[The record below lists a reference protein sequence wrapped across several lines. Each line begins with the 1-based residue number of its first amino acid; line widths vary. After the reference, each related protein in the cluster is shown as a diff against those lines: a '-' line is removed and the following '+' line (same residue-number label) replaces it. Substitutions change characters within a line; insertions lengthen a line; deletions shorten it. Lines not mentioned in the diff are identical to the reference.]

1 MASWL
6 RQSLYSPIPQVS
18 SAQVS
23 PPIVLNSVASSAVQ
37 LIPPFIACCRI
48 VLLLDL
54 VDAKLDA
61 KFVSLHNESQDPQSL
76 QSLQTQSMG
85 SGIACSS
92 LKSIPWTYKNCWW
105 IVQIQ
110 NKSKFRCRKWPSSF
124 LEERGCHFV
133 RARVW
138 IRCGCE
144 ECPDKLLVATSVVEV
159 LWALY
164 PSILIVVFKP
174 QLLVLVEDWSP
185 VVCVLLYGHIKTL
198 PPKEWS
204 NW

>member
-6 RQSLYSPIPQVS
+6 RQSLYSPISQVS

-23 PPIVLNSVASSAVQ
+23 PPIVLKSVASSAVQ
-37 LIPPFIACCRI
+37 LIPPFIPSCRI

-92 LKSIPWTYKNCWW
+92 LKSIPQTYKNWWW

-110 NKSKFRCRKWPSSF
+110 NKLKFRYRKWPSSF
-124 LEERGCHFV
+124 LEERGCLRV
-133 RARVW
+133 LARA
-138 IRCGCE
+138 GE
-144 ECPDKLLVATSVVEV
+144 EYPDKLLVATSVVDV

-174 QLLVLVEDWSP
+174 QLLVLVED
-185 VVCVLLYGHIKTL
+185 
-198 PPKEWS
+198 
-204 NW
+204 

>member
-23 PPIVLNSVASSAVQ
+23 PPIVLNCVASSAVQ

-92 LKSIPWTYKNCWW
+92 LKSIPRTCKNSWW

-110 NKSKFRCRKWPSSF
+110 NKSRFKYWKLTKLFPGGERLSSRTRPCRRRTPRHTPCSYWCSGCAVGTLSIHTHRRLQTSIACPGSR
-124 LEERGCHFV
+124 LELGCLRHPL
-133 RARVW
+133 RSR
-138 IRCGCE
+138 
-144 ECPDKLLVATSVVEV
+144 
-159 LWALY
+159 
-164 PSILIVVFKP
+164 
-174 QLLVLVEDWSP
+174 
-185 VVCVLLYGHIKTL
+185 
-198 PPKEWS
+198 
-204 NW
+204 

>member
-37 LIPPFIACCRI
+37 LIPPFIPSCRI

-54 VDAKLDA
+54 VDADA
-61 KFVSLHNESQDPQSL
+61 EFVSLHNESQDPQSL

-92 LKSIPWTYKNCWW
+92 LKSIPRTCKNSWW

-110 NKSKFRCRKWPSSF
+110 NKSRFKYWKLTKLFPGGERLSSRTRPCRRRIPRQTPCS
-124 LEERGCHFV
+124 
-133 RARVW
+133 
-138 IRCGCE
+138 
-144 ECPDKLLVATSVVEV
+144 
-159 LWALY
+159 Y
-164 PSILIVVFKP
+164 
-174 QLLVLVEDWSP
+174 
-185 VVCVLLYGHIKTL
+185 
-198 PPKEWS
+198 
-204 NW
+204 